1 MDQRNMILAFV
12 LSMAVLLGWGL
23 LFPPPAPA
31 PQTVADNNQLNTQ
44 EADPLPDEAVGPELR
59 PAVSVPGQP
68 VPATDHAVTSRST
81 ADGKTVTPEETVFTL
96 SNDVLQLEIN
106 HKGWL
111 TRATLP
117 AYRQSL
123 AATSEAIAVLEV
135 DESHAMYANSGILG
149 ARLEK
154 PFTLV
159 KKAAHH
165 ILLRGTLDNGHIWQR
180 DITLSPGSYMID
192 VEDRIQKGAG
202 LKMFHQVVERHPN
215 KESSTF
221 YEHNGPVALLE
232 DKLKEVSYEDLDEAG
247 TIRSSAIGGWTGI
260 MNRYFI
266 SAIIANRDQDYP
278 YYFKGDGRAYQAGAI
293 DDGQLEGDTAVFR
306 SRLFI
311 GPKSIPLLET
321 LNVGLERCVDFG
333 WFAVIAKPL
342 HELLL
347 WFYNY
352 LPNYGLCIILLVLL
366 IKALFFWPTQ
376 KSYQSMA
383 GMRKLQPE
391 QNRLKELYGDDRQKM
406 GQEMMALYKKHK
418 VNPLGGCLPIIIQ
431 IPVFFALYKV
441 LLMSIEM
448 RQAPFFAWIHDLSAQ
463 DPYFVLPVL
472 MGISMF
478 VQQRLN
484 PQPPD
489 PIQAKVMQF
498 LPIMFTVMFLFFPAG
513 LVLYWVVNNVLSI
526 IQQRVVMKGM
536 GVK

>member
-1 MDQRNMILAFV
+1 MDQRNLILAFA
-12 LSMAVLLGWGL
+12 LSMAVLLGWGM
-23 LFPPPAPA
+23 LFPTPQPAPQTSVEDSQKSMPATDALPDEAAGPEPAVPVPATPEQAAPA
-31 PQTVADNNQLNTQ
+31 PQ
-44 EADPLPDEAVGPELR
+44 
-59 PAVSVPGQP
+59 PAK
-68 VPATDHAVTSRST
+68 A
-81 ADGKTVTPEETVFTL
+81 ADGRTFKLAT
-96 SNDVLQLEIN
+96 DVLQLEIN
-106 HKGWL
+106 DRGWL
-111 TRATLP
+111 TRAMLP

-123 AATSEAIAVLEV
+123 DATSEPIAVLETGE
-135 DESHAMYANSGILG
+135 DHALYINSGVLG
-149 ARLEK
+149 ARLK
-154 PFTLV
+154 GRFTV
-159 KKAAHH
+159 VEQDTRH
-165 ILLRGTLDNGHIWQR
+165 ILLRGELDDGHTWLR
-180 DITLSPGSYMID
+180 RLTLSPGSYLVD
-192 VEDRIQKGAG
+192 VEDRIEKGAG

-215 KESSTF
+215 KKSSTF

-232 DKLKEVSYEDLDEAG
+232 DKLKEVTYEDLDEAG
-247 TIRSSAIGGWTGI
+247 TIRTSAVGGWTGI

-266 SAIIANRDQDYP
+266 SAVIANQDQEYP

-293 DDGQLEGDTAVFR
+293 DDGRVEGDAAVFR
-306 SRLFI
+306 SRLYI

-321 LNVGLERCVDFG
+321 LNLGLERCVDFG
-333 WFAVIAKPL
+333 WFAFIAKPL

-347 WFYNY
+347 WFYQY
-352 LPNYGLCIILLVLL
+352 IPNYGLCIILLVLL
-366 IKALFFWPTQ
+366 IKLLFFWPTQ

-383 GMRKLQPE
+383 GMRKIQPE
-391 QNRLKELYGDDRQKM
+391 MNRLKELYGDDRQKM

-418 VNPLGGCLPIIIQ
+418 VNPMGGCLPIIIQ

-448 RQAPFFAWIHDLSAQ
+448 RQAPFFGWIQDLSAQ

-478 VQQRLN
+478 IQQRLN

-489 PIQAKVMQF
+489 PIQAKIMQF
-498 LPIMFTVMFLFFPAG
+498 LPIMFTFMFLFFPAG